1 MLDFRL
7 LLGDSEIVIDQFIFS
22 SNSIGPI
29 GFYQGLQ
36 SNFQIGG
43 GGGGGH
49 ILVTQYWEG
58 GTSHFKSLKLS
69 GATCAFHPLLTHTLP
84 IFQKEKI

>member
-43 GGGGGH
+43 GGGGGGGAH
-49 ILVTQYWEG
+49 ISDTTLG
-58 GTSHFKSLKLS
+58 GGHKSLLYTNSLKV
-69 GATCAFHPLLTHTLP
+69 
-84 IFQKEKI
+84 

>member
-43 GGGGGH
+43 GGGGAHISDTILGGGH
-49 ILVTQYWEG
+49 
-58 GTSHFKSLKLS
+58 K
-69 GATCAFHPLLTHTLP
+69 PL
-84 IFQKEKI
+84 